1 MTSIGEFI
9 RSHRLSLR
17 QLQRHTREMVGLAPK
32 TLARHLR
39 LQWVLQT
46 LYPGQTELLTDLA
59 FEAGFCDQPHFIRDF
74 KSLTGKTPGDHL
86 TDRRLIP
93 WMVLREHLCRDAPAP
108 TVRHY
113 L

>member
-1 MTSIGEFI
+1 
-9 RSHRLSLR
+9 
-17 QLQRHTREMVGLAPK
+17 
-32 TLARHLR
+32 
-39 LQWVLQT
+39 
-46 LYPGQTELLTDLA
+46 LLTDLA

-93 WMVLREHLCRDAPAP
+93 WMVLREHLGSEASAPK
-108 TVRHY
+108 VRHY